1 MKLAAA
7 NLALPAADQLAWLP
21 RLAEL
26 GIAGLEIVPDHAW
39 TDTWHGLDAAAVER
53 YRRAAARAGLAVVGL
68 SGLFDGRPELD
79 LLAEDASAK
88 WAEAQ
93 LVHLSA
99 VCRDLGGR
107 TLTLGVGRRRG
118 GLAKPRAWTRLAA
131 AVERV
136 LARIE
141 DHGTVLCLAPMA
153 PAAGEFCH
161 TAQEC
166 RMLANAIDHPA
177 LGLQLNAHALMAN
190 GESGHAVFAAIYGR
204 LDLFVADEPGL
215 APLGASGLIDHPALR
230 RHLAASRYDGWLV
243 IEQAAGAA
251 PLATLAAALELYDRV
266 YQRPDNL
273 SLRQHMAHNREERP
287 SCPTPPSPNS
297 TPRNACA

>member
-1 MKLAAA
+1 MRLAAS
-7 NLALPAADQLAWLP
+7 NLGLPAAGQLDLLP
-21 RLAEL
+21 ALAGL
-26 GIAGLEIVPDHAW
+26 GIGGLTVVPDHAW
-39 TDTWHGLDAAAVER
+39 RDTWYGLAAAEVER
-53 YRRAAARAGLAVVGL
+53 YRRGAARAGLAVVGL
-68 SGLFDGRPELD
+68 GGLFRGRPELN
-79 LLAEDASAK
+79 LLGDQ
-88 WAEAQ
+88 AEAKRAEAHI
-93 LVHLSA
+93 VHLSA

-107 TLTLGVGRRRG
+107 TLTLAAGRRRG

-131 AVERV
+131 VLERV
-136 LARIE
+136 LPRIE
-141 DHGTVLCLAPMA
+141 AHGTVLCLEPMA
-153 PAAGEFCH
+153 AAAGEFCH

-177 LGLQLNAHALMAN
+177 LGLQLNAAALAAN

-215 APLGASGLIDHPALR
+215 APLGSSGAVDHPALR

-243 IEQAAGAA
+243 VEQAAGEA
-251 PLATLAAALELYDRV
+251 PLAALTAALELYDRV

-273 SLRQHMAHNREERP
+273 SLRQHQARQREEGP

-297 TPRNACA
+297 TPPNACA